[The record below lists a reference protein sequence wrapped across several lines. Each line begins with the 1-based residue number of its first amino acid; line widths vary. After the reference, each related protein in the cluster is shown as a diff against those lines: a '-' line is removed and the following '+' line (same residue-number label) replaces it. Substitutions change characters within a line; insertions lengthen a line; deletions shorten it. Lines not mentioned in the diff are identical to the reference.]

1 MNTQDTLKVIHN
13 EINNGFRL
21 TMTDPFQ
28 LEEAIVYG
36 IEVFDGERPMVVP
49 LASHPDVYTLLDS
62 NQLARDASAY
72 SKFCLVTTGWAAPAD
87 DFDENDEI
95 RPSQHPQARRVRVL
109 MLADGDVLVS
119 SYRFGDTDEVIYNEE
134 SSNGRGSL
142 QDAIEALIESVQIQR
157 NQKARKGYND

>member
-1 MNTQDTLKVIHN
+1 MNTTDTLKVIDN

-21 TMTDPFQ
+21 TMTDPYQ
-28 LEEAIVYG
+28 LDEAIVYG

-49 LASHPDVYTLLDS
+49 LASHHDVYTLLDS

-87 DFDENDEI
+87 ELMGEVP
-95 RPSQHPQARRVRVL
+95 PSQHPESRRVRVL

-119 SYRFGDTDEVIYNEE
+119 SYRFGDSDEVIYNEE

-142 QDAIEALIESVQIQR
+142 QDAIEALIESVKIHR
-157 NQKARKGYND
+157 NAKARKGYND

>member
-1 MNTQDTLKVIHN
+1 MNTQDTLKVIDN

-21 TMTDPFQ
+21 TMTDPYQ

-36 IEVFDGERPMVVP
+36 VEVFDGERPMVVP
-49 LASHPDVYTLLDS
+49 LASHPDIYTLLDS
-62 NQLARDASAY
+62 TKLARDASAY
-72 SKFCLVTTGWAAPAD
+72 SKFCVVTTGWAAPAEG
-87 DFDENDEI
+87 FDEDGDM
-95 RPSQHPQARRVRVL
+95 RPSEHPMARRVRVL

-134 SSNGRGSL
+134 SGNGRGSL
-142 QDAIEALIESVQIQR
+142 QDAVEALIESVQIHR